1 MLWVQKNTS
10 NEGLFFVAQE
20 FFANEFWQL
29 NVREEAIKAVTI
41 LMLLILNTCTLLQNT
56 VIS

>member
-20 FFANEFWQL
+20 FFVNEFWQL
-29 NVREEAIKAVTI
+29 NVREEAIKAVT
-41 LMLLILNTCTLLQNT
+41 MLVILNTCTLLQNT